1 MMLVTCLPR
10 ILPLVVLSRLTIPP
24 LFLQWLRFIPV
35 AVLAALLA
43 PEIFMTSGNLNLSLL
58 NPVLLA
64 AIPCLAVAL
73 YTKNLFYTVFT
84 GMVCIV
90 AIGRIFALML

>member
-24 LFLQWLRFIPV
+24 LVLQWLKFIPV
-35 AVLAALLA
+35 AVLASLLA
-43 PEIFMTSGNLNLSLL
+43 PELFLSEGSLNLSLD
-58 NPVLLA
+58 NQVLLA
-64 AIPCLAVAL
+64 AIPTFGAAF

-84 GMVCIV
+84 GMTCIV
-90 AIGRIFALML
+90 IIGKLIS